1 MAPEKST
8 FVSFTFVGEVA
19 FLSLVTVLEE
29 VLIAAA
35 LEYDRRLQFLAVFRL
50 NTDFMSRPVPRAMRE
65 RLVRGGQ
72 DPRNTAVVARCF
84 PVSITPSEHT
94 SLVAAQHIK
103 TDNV

>member
-8 FVSFTFVGEVA
+8 FVSLILVGEVA

-29 VLIAAA
+29 VLIATA
-35 LEYDRRLQFLAVFRL
+35 LEYDRRLQFLAILRL
-50 NTDFMSRPVPRAMRE
+50 NIDFMSWPVPRGMRV

-72 DPRNTAVVARCF
+72 DPKNQAGVARCF

-94 SLVAAQHIK
+94 SFVAAQDIN
-103 TDNV
+103 TDTV